1 MFIMDDETG
10 EQKTRQGDSY
20 EFTVTGISSD
30 WDVFYSVYNIE
41 TQEIMLE
48 VQSTKVENGDKIF
61 VPASESDK
69 LTVPQGKKS
78 MTYGWGIKRKKNGF
92 EDTTIVKD
100 RTENDITKIVVLP
113 KITEGGE

>member
-48 VQSTKVENGDKIF
+48 VQSTKIDNSDKIS
-61 VPASESDK
+61 VPASECDK
-69 LTVPQGKKS
+69 LTVPEGKKS
-78 MTYGWGIKRKKNGF
+78 ATYGWNVKRCKDGI
-92 EDTTIVKD
+92 EDTVIVVGKKP
-100 RTENDITKIVVLP
+100 EDINKIVVLP
-113 KITEGGE
+113 KTTEGE